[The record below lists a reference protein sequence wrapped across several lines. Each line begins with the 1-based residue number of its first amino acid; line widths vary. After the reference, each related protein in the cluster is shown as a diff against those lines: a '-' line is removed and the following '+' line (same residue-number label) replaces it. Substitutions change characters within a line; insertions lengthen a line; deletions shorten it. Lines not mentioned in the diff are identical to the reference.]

1 MMTIYSLIKDFASV
15 NKGCFRLKQ
24 FRSYLSKM
32 GLAYSQFAIRN
43 AVKKLVDEGSLE
55 RDGRGIYKITQ
66 TIKRVFLP
74 DFPEGVSD
82 FYKKLKPFY
91 PFADI
96 CIWKFDNMAY
106 FTRHVPA
113 VNFFIVEVEKDVID
127 AISDKIQALKDDY
140 IVLKNPSKKEMMQF
154 VSFRNLVVVK
164 TLVSR
169 SPVIKTEQ
177 NVFPLLEKI
186 LVDVLCDDTF
196 YMLHGIESLYI
207 YQKAFDLYNID
218 EAKLLSYARRRN
230 KQKEVKSLLED
241 KEYDFS

>member
-1 MMTIYSLIKDFASV
+1 MTIYSLIKDFASK

-32 GLAYSQFAIRN
+32 GLDYSQFAIGN
-43 AVKKLVDEGSLE
+43 AVKKMVGEGSLE
-55 RDGRGIYKITQ
+55 RGGRGIYKT
-66 TIKRVFLP
+66 TENTKRVFLP
-74 DFPEGVSD
+74 DFPEDVSN

-106 FTRHVPA
+106 FTRHVPT
-113 VNFFIVEVEKDVID
+113 VNFFIVEVEKDVVD
-127 AISDKIQALKDDY
+127 AISDKIQTLTDNY
-140 IVLKNPSKKEMMQF
+140 IVLKNPSMEEMVRF
-154 VSFRNLVVVK
+154 SFFRNLVVVK
-164 TLVSR
+164 TLISR
-169 SPVIKTEQ
+169 APVIKTEQ

-186 LVDVLCDDTF
+186 LIDILCDDTF

-218 EAKLLSYARRRN
+218 EAKLLCYARRRN